1 MKKLKRFVTGVIN
14 WFRVKW
20 QNGQLKKENEELKQ
34 QIEQLQ
40 DENETLEQMLDK
52 NLNIKKI
59 KRLENRNNELIAQK
73 RTLLNENKELNKQI
87 KEYKELYQ
95 IED

>member
-20 QNGQLKKENEELKQ
+20 QNGQLKKKIENLRIQ
-34 QIEQLQ
+34 LEQLQ
-40 DENETLEQMLDK
+40 EENEALEQMLDK
-52 NLNIKKI
+52 DRNIKRI
-59 KRLENRNNELIAQK
+59 KSLENRNNELIAQK
-73 RTLLNENKELNKQI
+73 RTLINENKEYKRQI
-87 KEYKELYQ
+87 DEYKILYQ

>member
-1 MKKLKRFVTGVIN
+1 MGVIN

-52 NLNIKKI
+52 DLNIKKI

-73 RTLLNENKELNKQI
+73 RILLNENKELLNQI